1 MNIGAFFDID
11 GTLYRDSLMIAH
23 FKKLLKYEVI
33 DPIHWYGHVEKTYKE
48 WIKRRGDYEDYM
60 EELAEVY
67 IQSIKNLN
75 KEDTAFITQQVI
87 DLKGDAVYQFTR
99 NQIQFHKDQGHK
111 IFFISGSPDYL
122 VEAMG
127 QKYSVT
133 DCIGTQYLTD
143 DEGNFTGQV
152 IRMWDAESKSKAIST
167 FTKNYNLDLSQS
179 YAYGDTNGDYSMIT
193 KVGHGYAINPTH
205 ELLTRLKGHPS
216 VKIIVERKDVIYDLS
231 PSVAIISPENQ
242 Y

>member
-1 MNIGAFFDID
+1 MAIGAFFDID

-23 FKKLLKYEVI
+23 FKKLVKYEVV
-33 DPIHWYGHVEKTYKE
+33 DPLQWYEHVEKSYKE

-99 NQIQFHKDQGHK
+99 NQIKYHKEMGHK

-127 QKYSVT
+127 EKYGVT
-133 DCIGTQYLTD
+133 DCIGTKYLTD
-143 DEGNFTGQV
+143 EKGNFTGEV
-152 IRMWDAESKSKAIST
+152 VRMWDAESKSKAIAH
-167 FTKNYNLDLSQS
+167 FTKHYDLELDKSF
-179 YAYGDTNGDYSMIT
+179 AYGDTNGDYTMIT
-193 KVGHGYAINPTH
+193 QVGNGYAINPTS
-205 ELLTRLKGHPS
+205 ELLSRLEKHS
-216 VKIIVERKDVIYDLS
+216 QVKIIVERKDVIYTLS
-231 PSVAIISPENQ
+231 PQVPRLNTSDL
-242 Y
+242 